1 LEVTGEDVKI
11 ELPRNSARQRHGC
24 EDAMDRQDVFGMRA
38 FDGNLRYLS
47 VRLHH
52 VGSMSTFFD
61 SKKIDWQKDLMP
73 LQNVDMTTAKK
84 KSATQR
90 RVSSAA
96 KSSARERIYN
106 HVHEMVSKGELRG
119 GHVISELQL
128 SRDLGTSR
136 SPVREAIGHLI
147 ADGLLEQA
155 PNRSAV
161 VVDLHREDIIDLYEV
176 REALE
181 TYAVRKVAQRGLHP
195 TNDSQL
201 KGYLASVQE
210 MIRSLKKSGMRELN
224 PEQMAEFS
232 SIDMKFHALLVLS
245 TQNVRMQKIVADT
258 RVLVRIFAMRHNGH
272 ELTVLE
278 KIHRQHMA
286 IAQAVV
292 KGHAEEAAALL
303 SEHIHTSMKERLEEF
318 DLWKRESAMRN
329 HPLTSEKTPKRAT
342 KR

>member
-1 LEVTGEDVKI
+1 MLK
-11 ELPRNSARQRHGC
+11 
-24 EDAMDRQDVFGMRA
+24 F
-38 FDGNLRYLS
+38 
-47 VRLHH
+47 
-52 VGSMSTFFD
+52 
-61 SKKIDWQKDLMP
+61 DWQNDLAP
-73 LQNVDMTTAKK
+73 LQNVQMTYARK
-84 KSATQR
+84 KSATQGS
-90 RVSSAA
+90 VSSRA
-96 KSSARERIYN
+96 KGSARERIYN
-106 HVHEMVSKGELRG
+106 HVHELVSKGELRG

-195 TNDSQL
+195 ANDAQL
-201 KGYLASVQE
+201 KGYLASVQD
-210 MIRSLKKSGMRELN
+210 MIRSLKKSGKRELN

-232 SIDMKFHALLVLS
+232 NIDMKFHALLVLS

-258 RVLVRIFAMRHNGH
+258 RVLVRIFAMRRNGH
-272 ELTVLE
+272 ELSVLE
-278 KIHRQHMA
+278 KIHRQHVA

-292 KGHAEEAAALL
+292 KGHAEDAAALL
-303 SEHIHTSMKERLEEF
+303 SEHIQTSLKERLDEF

-329 HPLTSEKTPKRAT
+329 HPLTAEKAT
-342 KR
+342 KQAAEQ

>member
-1 LEVTGEDVKI
+1 MLK
-11 ELPRNSARQRHGC
+11 
-24 EDAMDRQDVFGMRA
+24 F
-38 FDGNLRYLS
+38 
-47 VRLHH
+47 
-52 VGSMSTFFD
+52 
-61 SKKIDWQKDLMP
+61 DWQNDLGP
-73 LQNVDMTTAKK
+73 LQNVQMTYARK
-84 KSATQR
+84 KSATQGS
-90 RVSSAA
+90 VSSRA

-106 HVHEMVSKGELRG
+106 HVHELVSKGELRG

-195 TNDSQL
+195 ANDAQL
-201 KGYLASVQE
+201 KGYLASVQD
-210 MIRSLKKSGMRELN
+210 MIRSLKKSGKRELN

-232 SIDMKFHALLVLS
+232 NIDMKFHALLVLS

-258 RVLVRIFAMRHNGH
+258 RVLVRIFAMRRNGH
-272 ELTVLE
+272 ELSVLE
-278 KIHRQHMA
+278 KIHRQHVA

-292 KGHAEEAAALL
+292 KGHAEDAAALL
-303 SEHIHTSMKERLEEF
+303 SEHIQTSLKERLDEF

-329 HPLTSEKTPKRAT
+329 HPLTAEKAT
-342 KR
+342 KQAAQQ

>member
-1 LEVTGEDVKI
+1 
-11 ELPRNSARQRHGC
+11 
-24 EDAMDRQDVFGMRA
+24 
-38 FDGNLRYLS
+38 
-47 VRLHH
+47 
-52 VGSMSTFFD
+52 
-61 SKKIDWQKDLMP
+61 MP

-210 MIRSLKKSGMRELN
+210 MIRSLKKSGKRELN

>member
-1 LEVTGEDVKI
+1 MLLAYCRHNVDTLFYIVK
-11 ELPRNSARQRHGC
+11 
-24 EDAMDRQDVFGMRA
+24 F
-38 FDGNLRYLS
+38 
-47 VRLHH
+47 
-52 VGSMSTFFD
+52 
-61 SKKIDWQKDLMP
+61 DWQKDLAP
-73 LQNVDMTTAKK
+73 LQNVQMTYGRK
-84 KSATQR
+84 KSAAQGS
-90 RVSSAA
+90 VSSRA

-106 HVHEMVSKGELRG
+106 YVHELVSKGELRG

-195 TNDSQL
+195 ANDAQL
-201 KGYLASVQE
+201 KGYLASVQD
-210 MIRSLKKSGMRELN
+210 MIRSVKKSGKRELN
-224 PEQMAEFS
+224 REQMAEFS

-245 TQNVRMQKIVADT
+245 TRNVRMQKIVADT
-258 RVLVRIFAMRHNGH
+258 RVLVRIFAMRRNGH
-272 ELTVLE
+272 ELSVLE
-278 KIHRQHMA
+278 KIHRQHVA

-292 KGHAEEAAALL
+292 KGHAEDAAALL
-303 SEHIHTSMKERLEEF
+303 SEHIQTSLQERLEEF

-329 HPLTSEKTPKRAT
+329 HPLTAEKAAKQAAQR
-342 KR
+342 